1 MDIEFFE
8 AQEGCQ
14 ICQLLRSTPENDYVV
29 AQSTCWRITLAPDQF
44 YLGRCYVTSLR
55 HVPHLSQFSMLEWMD
70 LQAVIRELEAAAVHR
85 LGATHVTWAALMNNA
100 YQLDDPQP
108 HVHWHVRPRYV
119 APTTVGDVEMVDAEF
134 GHHHARDLERELQP
148 YQMADIASRLRT
160 SLPPDWW
167 STFR

>member
-1 MDIEFFE
+1 
-8 AQEGCQ
+8 
-14 ICQLLRSTPENDYVV
+14 
-29 AQSTCWRITLAPDQF
+29 
-44 YLGRCYVTSLR
+44 
-55 HVPHLSQFSMLEWMD
+55 MLEWMD

-148 YQMADIASRLRT
+148 YQMADIANRLRT